1 MNLYDAI
8 RSLAGEAG
16 ISLIPVPS
24 LAERIVRAAGK
35 VSLSERA
42 VEYGRTRYMTVSAA
56 EVRMA
61 TSRALAA
68 EGVYTYVLPTIIEAD
83 DQASEVVGLVVF
95 VETETGDAFGVPFR
109 ASAGGLG
116 GAKNTAAAIA
126 YGAKYALLWA
136 MGLGAAD
143 EADEAVE
150 EARAEPKR
158 PAADRLT
165 LRDRL
170 AQVWAEAEDAGV
182 NVTAVLAEHG
192 IEAASPA
199 QVPPGDI
206 VRAGRALRAAIAEAQ
221 EEQEYTAAEQAAKEA
236 EDV

>member
-95 VETETGDAFGVPFR
+95 VETETGDAFGVPLFQ
-109 ASAGGLG
+109 SPC
-116 GAKNTAAAIA
+116 
-126 YGAKYALLWA
+126 
-136 MGLGAAD
+136 AAD

-158 PAADRLT
+158 PAADRLA